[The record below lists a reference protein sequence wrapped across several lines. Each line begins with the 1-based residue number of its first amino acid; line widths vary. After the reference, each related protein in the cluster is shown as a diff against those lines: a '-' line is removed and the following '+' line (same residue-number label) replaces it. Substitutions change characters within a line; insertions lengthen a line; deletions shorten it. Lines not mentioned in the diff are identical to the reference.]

1 MKNQNIII
9 AEITYTL
16 LCQHDS
22 VVKVHNQSI
31 ALHNRPQDSRHE
43 TKQPDIML
51 ARIPFHTTP
60 FSVAYAI
67 RRYRTLVQIF
77 MLNYVQFNFTTHFT
91 CQMNVDD
98 KTNC

>member
-67 RRYRTLVQIF
+67 RRYRIINTGANIHVELRS
-77 MLNYVQFNFTTHFT
+77 VQFYNTFYMSNE
-91 CQMNVDD
+91 C
-98 KTNC
+98 